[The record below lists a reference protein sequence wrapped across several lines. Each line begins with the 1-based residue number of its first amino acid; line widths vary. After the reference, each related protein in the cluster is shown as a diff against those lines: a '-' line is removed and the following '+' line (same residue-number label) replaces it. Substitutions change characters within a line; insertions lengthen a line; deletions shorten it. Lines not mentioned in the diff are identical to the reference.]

1 VRRIR
6 AWFLRIAGL
15 FRKEATDRELAAEME
30 GHLELHID
38 DNLRAGMNAE
48 EARRQALIKLGGI
61 EQTKEAYRD
70 RKGLPMIETFLQDL
84 RFATRMLRKNLG
96 VTTIVVVTLALGVG
110 ANTAI
115 FGLVNGLLL
124 QRLPVHAAEQIAA
137 LVIKSGDSS
146 LGALGFSYP
155 QFVEFREQATPVC
168 EVFGSATGWRVNFTA
183 EGHSDTLTIGGVSS
197 NYFSALGMKPV
208 LGRLVLPGEGE
219 HPGEPAILVLSYSFW
234 QRRFGG
240 DPQVIGKQVRL
251 DGKPA
256 TIVGVMEKEFHGQFT
271 VFEMDAYAPLSTAFD
286 QSSASNF
293 WNSRDIH
300 LMLVLGRLKPGITLA
315 QAQSR
320 FDVISQRLAAQ
331 YPVTDKDL
339 SVRVMDERLSR
350 PIPYANNAFIVFSGL
365 FLILGA
371 LVLLL
376 ACTNIANIL
385 MARASVRQREMAIR
399 AALGGARYRLVRQM
413 LTETML
419 TALLGGIAGVALG
432 ASLSHLASS
441 THLANIPVRLG
452 FGFDWRVFVYAL
464 AVVVFTA
471 IAAGLSPALR
481 ATRTDVNTVL
491 HQGGRTDGGGKARHK
506 VRSDLMA
513 AQVAGS
519 LMLLIVAGLFVRS
532 LRAVEHMDIGFDP
545 NQLLNVRLDPSVNN
559 FSETQTKEFY
569 RSLETTIRAV
579 PGVQSASLAASVPI
593 AYALGKQSVYVE
605 GRPVPPGQKAP
616 EVMFNCVDGPY
627 FETLRIRV
635 LLGRAFTEADSEAS
649 PRVAIVNETMAR
661 HFWPGENPIGKRFS
675 LTSDAGPFVEI
686 VGVAR
691 DGKYRVLAEDPQPYF
706 YVPLTQHFT
715 IQRTLQIRS
724 SMPLESFAPIVQREI
739 QALDANDPIEE
750 IQTMKESLGGTL
762 GYFIYRLGA
771 SLAAAMGLLGLL
783 LAVVGVYGVV
793 SYAATQR
800 TQELGVRMAL
810 GASPRQVL
818 ALLLRQGARLVA
830 AGLLFGLG
838 GAWTLTRAMTHMLVG
853 VSPSDPLTYLSV
865 AALLSFITL
874 LACWIPA
881 RRAMRVDPMVA
892 LRYE

>member
-1 VRRIR
+1 MRRLH
-6 AWFLRIAGL
+6 AWFSRLGEL
-15 FRKEATDRELAAEME
+15 FGKRRREQELSAEME
-30 GHLELHID
+30 SHLQLHID
-38 DNLRAGMNAE
+38 DNVCAGMSTE

-70 RKGLPMIETFLQDL
+70 RRGLPMLEAFLQDL
-84 RFATRMLRKNLG
+84 RFAARMLRKNLG
-96 VTTIVVVTLALGVG
+96 VTAIVVVTLALGVG

-124 QRLPVHAAEQIAA
+124 QRLPVPAAEQIAA
-137 LVIKSGDSS
+137 LVIKSADSS

-155 QFVEFREQATPVC
+155 QFVEFREQATTVC

-197 NYFSALGMKPV
+197 NYFSALGVKPA

-240 DPQVIGKQVRL
+240 DPRVIGKQVRL

-256 TIVGVMEKEFHGQFT
+256 TIVGVMEKEFRGQFT
-271 VFEMDAYAPLSTAFD
+271 IFEMDAYAPLSTAFD

-300 LMLVLGRLKPGITLA
+300 AMLVLGRQKPGVTLT
-315 QAQSR
+315 QAQST

-331 YPVTDKDL
+331 HPVTDKDL
-339 SVRVMDERLSR
+339 SVRVLDERLSR
-350 PIPYANNAFIVFSGL
+350 PIPYANNAFIAFSGL

-385 MARASVRQREMAIR
+385 MARASVRQREMALR
-399 AALGGARYRLVRQM
+399 AALGGARSRLLRQM

-419 TALLGGIAGVALG
+419 TSLLGGIAGVMLG
-432 ASLSHLASS
+432 AGLCHLASS
-441 THLANIPVRLG
+441 THLANISVRLG

-464 AVVVFTA
+464 AAVVFTA

-481 ATRTDVNTVL
+481 ATRADVNTVL
-491 HQGGRTDGGGKARHK
+491 HQGGRADAGGKARHK
-506 VRSDLMA
+506 VRGDLMA

-559 FSETQTKEFY
+559 FSEMQTKEFY
-569 RSLETTIRAV
+569 RSLETKIRAL
-579 PGVQSASLAASVPI
+579 PGVQSASLASAVPV
-593 AYALGKQSVYVE
+593 AYMLGRESVYVE
-605 GRPVPPGQKAP
+605 RRPVPPGKKAP
-616 EVMFNCVDGPY
+616 DVMFNSVDAPY
-627 FETLRIRV
+627 FDTLRIRV
-635 LLGRAFTEADSEAS
+635 LLGRDFTDADDETS

-661 HFWPGENPIGKRFS
+661 HFWSGESPIGKRFS
-675 LTSDAGPFVEI
+675 VTSDAGPFVEI

-706 YVPLTQHFT
+706 YVPLTQHFSA
-715 IQRTLQIRS
+715 QRTLQIRS
-724 SMPLESFAPIVQREI
+724 LMPPEVLAPIVQHEI
-739 QALDANDPIEE
+739 QALDAGDPIEE

-810 GASPRQVL
+810 GASPRQIL

-830 AGLLFGLG
+830 AGLLFGLA
-838 GAWTLTRAMTHMLVG
+838 GAWALTRAMTHMLVG
-853 VSPSDPLTYLSV
+853 VSPSDPVTYISV